1 MSINSEFFSTFG
13 INLDLAI
20 EAQEIVRGQTGQEIP
35 GVAMDRETYHYAT
48 VTTVKIIEKSAEEI
62 MGKPQGTYITIEAPS
77 LRDNDPQA
85 HQEVV
90 EVLAEHLSRL
100 YNLKADASV
109 LVVGLGNWNATPDAL
124 GPKTAE
130 QVLVTRHIFNFAP
143 SEVQEGMRPVSAV
156 APGVLGITGI
166 ETAEIIKGIVDNTQ
180 PDLVI
185 AIDSLASRS
194 VERIATTIQIADTG
208 VAPGSGIGNKRK
220 GINLETMGVPVIA
233 VGVPT
238 VCHAAVIASD
248 AIQRLFENFKDNPGI
263 NQAYQQQ
270 KVQDTISE
278 VLAPFGGHLMVTPK
292 EVDMLIDNTS
302 KIIAGGISASL
313 HQGINSE
320 DYTSYLQ

>member
-1 MSINSEFFSTFG
+1 MSISSEFISSFG

-20 EAQEIVRGQTGQEIP
+20 EAQEVVRGQTGQEIP
-35 GVAMDRETYHYAT
+35 GVAMDRESYQYAT
-48 VTTVKIIEKSAEEI
+48 VTTVKILEKSAEEI

-77 LRDNDPQA
+77 LRNNDLKA

-100 YNLKADASV
+100 YKLKPDASV

-124 GPKTAE
+124 GPKAVE

-143 SEVQEGMRPVSAV
+143 DEVQEGMRPVSAV

-166 ETAEIIKGIVDNTQ
+166 ETAEIIKGIVDNTK

-185 AIDSLASRS
+185 AIDSLATRS

-233 VGVPT
+233 VGIPT

-248 AIQRLFENFKDNPGI
+248 AIHRLFENFKDNPGI
-263 NQAYQQQ
+263 NQAYQQDR
-270 KVQDTISE
+270 VQAAISE

-292 EVDMLIDNTS
+292 EIDMLIDNTS

-313 HQGINSE
+313 HQGISAH
-320 DYTSYLQ
+320 DYATYLQ